1 MIFVTNLE
9 MLNSAKLSFFRHPV
23 YPDIA
28 VAWNAL
34 FFISEANTVFRHHI
48 PKEWSLSMFAEICL
62 VFFLIH
68 NPEIH
73 NPESSQCW
81 QTSPMPKYFQFCSSD
96 LLTDGK
102 FLRLYY
108 RLYVDVWMVFKVSL
122 PSFHARYLP
131 HWIGCKCSSGLEFDI
146 PRAICLSS
154 RLFIVIKVLPTFC
167 AIWQK
172 LIELPSPQGK
182 DWQTWINYV
191 TFYHCNRFF
200 VETKGKKLKRKILEI

>member
-1 MIFVTNLE
+1 MFKKWVLPNLVFGDPASKREEVLMIFVTNLE
-9 MLNSAKLSFFRHPV
+9 MLNLAKLSFFRHPV

-34 FFISEANTVFRHHI
+34 FFISEANTAFGHHI
-48 PKEWSLSMFAEICL
+48 PKEWSLSMFAEIFL

-68 NPEIH
+68 NPAIH

-108 RLYVDVWMVFKVSL
+108 RLYVDVV
-122 PSFHARYLP
+122 RYVNGFQSVTP
-131 HWIGCKCSSGLEFDI
+131 KF
-146 PRAICLSS
+146 PRSISATLN
-154 RLFIVIKVLPTFC
+154 LL
-167 AIWQK
+167 
-172 LIELPSPQGK
+172 
-182 DWQTWINYV
+182 
-191 TFYHCNRFF
+191 
-200 VETKGKKLKRKILEI
+200 

>member
-1 MIFVTNLE
+1 MARI
-9 MLNSAKLSFFRHPV
+9 
-23 YPDIA
+23 
-28 VAWNAL
+28 AL
-34 FFISEANTVFRHHI
+34 FSISEANIVFGHHI

-68 NPEIH
+68 NPAIH

-102 FLRLYY
+102 FSGYIT
-108 RLYVDVWMVFKVSL
+108 DFMSTWWGVWMVFKVSL

-146 PRAICLSS
+146 PWALCLSS
-154 RLFIVIKVLPTFC
+154 RLFNVIKVLPTFC

-200 VETKGKKLKRKILEI
+200 VTTKGKTLKGKILQI